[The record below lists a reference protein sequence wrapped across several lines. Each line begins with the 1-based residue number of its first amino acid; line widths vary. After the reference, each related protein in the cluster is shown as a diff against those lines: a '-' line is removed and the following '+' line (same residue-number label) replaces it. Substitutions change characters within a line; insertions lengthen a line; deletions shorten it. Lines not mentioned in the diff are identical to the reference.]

1 MSEPIAGV
9 NEADFST
16 RVIERSR
23 ELPVLVDFWAPWC
36 APCRMLTPILAR
48 IAGDYAGRMELLAVN
63 IDENPDLARAYR
75 IQSIPLVQLYRDGA
89 VVEAFLGAQ
98 PEGVIRALLERH
110 IERASDRARES
121 ARAAL
126 ARGDAKHAEALLR
139 QALADD
145 PDNERLAPDLAG
157 LLIETGRYDEAD
169 EVLDGLPVRRALD
182 EDIVTLRARIH
193 FGRLAAEAP
202 PAERLRQ
209 AIAADPGDCE
219 ARYRLAARLI
229 TERSFEAALEQL
241 LEVVRRDR
249 AYRDDAARKAMLE
262 VFALM
267 GGEGP
272 IVKRFR
278 ALLSSLLY

>member
-1 MSEPIAGV
+1 MSEPIGEV
-9 NEADFST
+9 NEADFSA

-23 ELPVLVDFWAPWC
+23 ELPVMVDFWAPWC
-36 APCRMLTPILAR
+36 APCRMLTPILAK
-48 IAGDYAGRMELLAVN
+48 IAGDYAGRMELVGVN
-63 IDENPDLARAYR
+63 IDENSDLARAYR
-75 IQSIPLVQLYRDGA
+75 VQSIPLVQLYRDGA
-89 VVEAFLGAQ
+89 VVEEFLGAQ
-98 PEGVIRALLERH
+98 PEGVIRALLQRH
-110 IERASDRARES
+110 IERASDGAREA

-126 ARGDAKHAEALLR
+126 TRGDAKHAEALLR

-157 LLIETGRYDEAD
+157 LLIETGRYDEA
-169 EVLDGLPVRRALD
+169 EEILDGLPAARALD
-182 EDIVTLRARIH
+182 EDIAALRARIKY
-193 FGRLAAEAP
+193 GRLAAQAP
-202 PAERLRQ
+202 PEEELRR

-229 TERSFEAALEQL
+229 MEHSFEAALEQL

-249 AYRDDAARKAMLE
+249 AYGDDAARKAMLE

-272 IVKRFR
+272 VVKRYR
-278 ALLSSLLY
+278 TLLSSLLY

>member
-1 MSEPIAGV
+1 MSEPIGEV
-9 NEADFST
+9 NEADFSV

-23 ELPVLVDFWAPWC
+23 ELPVMVDFWAPWC
-36 APCRMLTPILAR
+36 APCRMLTPILAK
-48 IAGDYAGRMELLAVN
+48 IAGDYAGRMELVGVN
-63 IDENPDLARAYR
+63 IDENPELARTYR

-89 VVEAFLGAQ
+89 VVEEFLGAQ

-110 IERASDRARES
+110 VERPSDRAREA

-126 ARGDAKHAEALLR
+126 ARGDARQAEALLR
-139 QALADD
+139 QALAAD
-145 PDNERLAPDLAG
+145 PDNDRLPPDLAG
-157 LLIETGRYDEAD
+157 LLIETGRFDEAD
-169 EVLDGLPVRRALD
+169 EILAELPAARALD
-182 EDIVTLRARIH
+182 EDVAVLRARIKY
-193 FGRLAAEAP
+193 GRLAAQAP
-202 PAERLRQ
+202 PEERLRQ
-209 AIAADPGDCE
+209 TIAAEPGDCE

-229 TERSFEAALEQL
+229 MKHSFEAALEQL

-249 AYRDDAARKAMLE
+249 AYGDDAARKAILE

-272 IVKRFR
+272 VVKRYR

>member
-1 MSEPIAGV
+1 MAEPIGEV
-9 NEADFST
+9 NEADFSV

-23 ELPVLVDFWAPWC
+23 ELPVMVDFWAPWC
-36 APCRMLTPILAR
+36 APCRMLTPILAK
-48 IAGDYAGRMELLAVN
+48 IAGDYAGRMELVGVN
-63 IDENPDLARAYR
+63 IDENPDLARTYR
-75 IQSIPLVQLYRDGA
+75 VQSIPLVQLYRDGA
-89 VVEAFLGAQ
+89 VAEEFLGAQ

-110 IERASDRARES
+110 LERPSDRARE
-121 ARAAL
+121 AATTAL

-139 QALADD
+139 EALAAD
-145 PDNERLAPDLAG
+145 PDNDRLPPDLAG
-157 LLIETGRYDEAD
+157 FLIETGRYDEAD
-169 EVLDGLPVRRALD
+169 EILAGLPARRALD
-182 EDIVTLRARIH
+182 EDIATLRARIRY
-193 FGRLAAEAP
+193 GRLAAQAP
-202 PAERLRQ
+202 PEERLRQ

-229 TERSFEAALEQL
+229 TEHSFEAALEQL

-249 AYRDDAARKAMLE
+249 AYGDDAARKAVLE

-272 IVKRFR
+272 VVKRYR

>member
-1 MSEPIAGV
+1 MSEPIGEV
-9 NEADFST
+9 NEADFSA

-23 ELPVLVDFWAPWC
+23 ALPVMVDFWAPWC

-48 IAGDYAGRMELLAVN
+48 IAGDYAGRMELVAVN
-63 IDENPDLARAYR
+63 IDENPDLARTYR
-75 IQSIPLVQLYRDGA
+75 VQSIPLVQLYRDGA
-89 VVEAFLGAQ
+89 VVEEFLGAQ
-98 PEGVIRALLERH
+98 PEGMIRALLERH
-110 IERASDRARES
+110 IERASDRLREA

-126 ARGDAKHAEALLR
+126 ARGEAGQAEALLR

-145 PDNERLAPDLAG
+145 PDNDRLAPELAG

-169 EVLDGLPVRRALD
+169 EILDGLPTRRAVD
-182 EDIVTLRARIH
+182 QDIAALRARIKY
-193 FGRLAAEAP
+193 GRLAAQAP
-202 PAERLRQ
+202 PEERLRQ
-209 AIAADPGDCE
+209 AIVADPDDCE
-219 ARYRLAARLI
+219 ARYQLAACLI
-229 TERSFEAALEQL
+229 TEHSFEAALEQL

-249 AYRDDAARKAMLE
+249 AYGDDAARKAMLE

-272 IVKRFR
+272 VVKRYR